1 MNKLDTDGDGQL
13 SFDEFKVLFENA
25 DRRKKDC
32 DKKSQETLFRCQSEK
47 VRYQD
52 KELKRQEI
60 IFDRVNGSAHL
71 TDRDV
76 KRSFGTIYLIINPK
90 VKGLKCTGCLELQK
104 KCLFKI
110 SKFSQTSVH
119 TIKSNFTKV
128 NMYMHTA

>member
-71 TDRDV
+71 TDRDT

-90 VKGLKCTGCLELQK
+90 VKGLKCTGCLD
-104 KCLFKI
+104 
-110 SKFSQTSVH
+110 
-119 TIKSNFTKV
+119 
-128 NMYMHTA
+128 